1 LEFNNIKT
9 YIAIA
14 IVGCVVGIL
23 YLAIQRNLPIALI
36 FFYVTLYLVVTL
48 RYFLERRHYKKHKAV
63 TASTQFLLLP
73 FSILLMGNFISPL
86 ENNPRIFIINID
98 LAGGDSIGIFFNLIS
113 VSLLFPVIILSLNFN
128 NYFSGKWPA
137 MAVNRKVRR
146 GRTIPF
152 LLNTAF
158 VSVLLLGFFI
168 NWQMDFLSLIF
179 VLIYIIMF
187 FRYFIFA
194 STIESRRQVSRTTTT
209 RSTRRTPSRAAA
221 SRQQTRTSRASSAR
235 STSSRGS
242 QRSRSTQTRRRA
254 PTTTSASARIDPG
267 RDVST
272 TRRTVTRS
280 TARKLKD
287 KDIFPAGV
295 PSKEDMKCIICYMD
309 FKKNDTRRIVLCP
322 HCRYPAHEDEF
333 MSWFQKSK
341 LCARCNKPITVR
353 YARRPLYRVSTK
365 VYIERV
371 IEKI

>member
-1 LEFNNIKT
+1 MELNNVKT
-9 YIAIA
+9 YLAIA

-23 YLAIQRNLPIALI
+23 YLAIQRNLPVALI
-36 FFYVTLYLVVTL
+36 FFYVTLYVVATL

-63 TASTQFLLLP
+63 SASTQFLLLP
-73 FSILLMGNFISPL
+73 FSILLMGNYISPL
-86 ENNPRIFIINID
+86 ENNPRIFIISID
-98 LAGGDSIGIFFNLIS
+98 LAGGDTIGIFFNLIS
-113 VSLLFPVIILSLNFN
+113 VSLLFPVIILSLNFK

-137 MAVNRKVRR
+137 MAVNRKIRR

-152 LLNTAF
+152 LLNTVF
-158 VSVLLLGFFI
+158 VSILLLGFFI

-221 SRQQTRTSRASSAR
+221 TRQQTRSSRTSSAR
-235 STSSRGS
+235 AASSRSS
-242 QRSRSTQTRRRA
+242 QRSRSTQTRRR
-254 PTTTSASARIDPG
+254 PTTASASARVDPG
-267 RDVST
+267 RDVT
-272 TRRTVTRS
+272 TARRTATRS
-280 TARKLKD
+280 AAGKLKD

-295 PSKEDMKCIICYMD
+295 PSKDDLKCIICYMD
-309 FKKNDTRRIVLCP
+309 FKKNDSRRIVLCP

-333 MSWFQKSK
+333 MSWYQRSR
-341 LCARCNKPITVR
+341 LCARCNKPITVK
-353 YARRPLYRVSTK
+353 YVKRPLYRVSTR